1 MEGALATNFDKQV
14 AWHEEIIRSVGAKFT
29 LCDTLEVWIEAAEQD
44 AKTISAAILQELFY
58 HKRI

>member
-1 MEGALATNFDKQV
+1 MATNFDKQV